1 MKRADILSIALVVM
15 FAAPPVRAG
24 GNDFP
29 GQGSLADWKRSQ
41 TEYDL
46 AHKLKESGNIFAAID
61 HFKKA
66 IAIYPYD
73 DKYFFSRA
81 DCFRKMDEG
90 LNAKIDCAKAI
101 HLKNEPI
108 YWIMIADI
116 SAEHGDFLTCKKA
129 ANTAI
134 GAGDSGVAK
143 LGTAMLNKWS
153 RMAMARHTTLPDTTA
168 KMLPSELGVAS
179 IAPPNS
185 YFPPVVPPAVPRRT
199 FRQQSPAEKMRANFS
214 PPRRVIGRPADDS
227 AATTEYIPPF
237 LDKSRSR

>member
-1 MKRADILSIALVVM
+1 MKRADILSIALVFM
-15 FAAPPVRAG
+15 FAAPHAWAG

-29 GQGSLADWKRSQ
+29 GRGSLADWKRSQ
-41 TEYDL
+41 IEYDL
-46 AHKLKESGNIFAAID
+46 AHKLKDSGNVFSAVE

-66 IAIYPYD
+66 IAIYHYD

-116 SAEHGDFLTCKKA
+116 SAEQGDFLTCRKA

-134 GAGDSGVAK
+134 SAGDSGVAK

-153 RMAMARHTTLPDTTA
+153 GMAMARHTTLPKTTA
-168 KMLPSELGVAS
+168 IMQASELGVGS

-185 YFPPVVPPAVPRRT
+185 YFPPVVPPAVARKT
-199 FRQQSPAEKMRANFS
+199 FRQQDPADKMRANFT
-214 PPRRVIGRPADDS
+214 PPRRVIGRPAEDS
-227 AATTEYIPPF
+227 ASTTEYIPPF
-237 LDKSRSR
+237 LDNNRSR